1 MELLGLMVQNTLRF
15 DKHVDIITLVKN
27 NHDERKLDTGVG
39 EGRIQGPSFFIGTFI
54 LVVAARTNNSLQKF
68 WVNDEALTD
77 EYADDCTSI
86 VCEKTRKDCQS
97 ANSIFPTL
105 EDPGK
110 RKRKFWGP
118 RLSGELSYIKRH
130 DIISTQANLFF
141 YGP

>member
-1 MELLGLMVQNTLRF
+1 MELLGLMVQNTLSF

-77 EYADDCTSI
+77 ELEEDGDKATTNLK
-86 VCEKTRKDCQS
+86 ETTRKDDKKTEDIVKES
-97 ANSIFPTL
+97 RKKTKVNEIKIFI
-105 EDPGK
+105 EI
-110 RKRKFWGP
+110 
-118 RLSGELSYIKRH
+118 IKNNIQKWI
-130 DIISTQANLFF
+130 IISPQNNLK
-141 YGP
+141 